1 MVFFSL
7 FLCYF
12 AYCMK
17 KYRIEI
23 TETLSRTV
31 DVEAE
36 NEEVALEKVRQMYRN
51 SAIILDASDYLETE
65 ISVKR

>member
-23 TETLSRTV
+23 TETLSRTIET
-31 DVEAE
+31 DAE
-36 NEEVALEKVRQMYRN
+36 SEEVAVEKVRQLYRN
-51 SAIILDASDYLETE
+51 GDIILDASDYIETE

>member
-23 TETLSRTV
+23 TETLSRTI
-31 DVEAE
+31 EAE
-36 NEEVALEKVRQMYRN
+36 AESEEVAVKKVRKMYRN
-51 SAIILDASDYLETE
+51 GDIILDASDYIETE

>member
-23 TETLSRTV
+23 TETLSRTI
-31 DVEAE
+31 EAE
-36 NEEVALEKVRQMYRN
+36 AESEEVAVKKVRQMYRN
-51 SAIILDASDYLETE
+51 GDIILDASDYIETE
-65 ISVKR
+65 ISVKK